1 MTAAVHN
8 LERPKKPAAAPI
20 VHIRPLYL
28 ARPDAAAFLAI
39 SESTLDNLVARGDL
53 PKPRKLSAGRTAWLV
68 EDLETWGRERPE
80 SDLLPPKNCGVG
92 RSGRQSSQSTCEQ
105 VDEPL

>member
-1 MTAAVHN
+1 MTAATTTSPIAPAKR
-8 LERPKKPAAAPI
+8 ERAQI
-20 VHIRPLYL
+20 VRIRPLYL

-39 SESTLDNLVARGDL
+39 SESTLDNLVARGAL

-80 SDLLPPKNCGVG
+80 SDLLPPKNSGYG
-92 RSGRQSSQSTCEQ
+92 RAGA
-105 VDEPL
+105 PA